1 LNVVYYYSSYNSIA
15 DFLLGCFRLSRR
27 THLIVWS
34 LPVQT
39 TPRLLAFVEKPSSR
53 TKKARGGL

>member
-1 LNVVYYYSSYNSIA
+1 MLLYDFYNSLA
-15 DFLLGCFRLSRR
+15 DFFLGVFRLLHPTLS
-27 THLIVWS
+27 IVWS

-39 TPRLLAFVEKPSSR
+39 TPRLLAYVEKPNSR